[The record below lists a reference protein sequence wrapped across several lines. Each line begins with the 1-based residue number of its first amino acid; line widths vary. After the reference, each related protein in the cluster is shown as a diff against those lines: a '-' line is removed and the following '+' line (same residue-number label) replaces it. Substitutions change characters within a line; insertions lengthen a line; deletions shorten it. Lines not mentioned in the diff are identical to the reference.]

1 MDVNAQ
7 TGVPAH
13 QNMEHARSMQRDRVS
28 RETCR
33 RLQSHSIA
41 AHTYVSLM
49 TGEGA
54 SANWYGGRLSG
65 YGPAQ
70 PDTRRFSSRAVIPG
84 VGVLPASKRRPHRS
98 VLDETGSCH
107 SGPGAGPGA
116 LIAVPIGRIA
126 SGR

>member
-1 MDVNAQ
+1 
-7 TGVPAH
+7 
-13 QNMEHARSMQRDRVS
+13 
-28 RETCR
+28 
-33 RLQSHSIA
+33 
-41 AHTYVSLM
+41 M
-49 TGEGA
+49 TEAGS
-54 SANWYGGRLSG
+54 SANRYGGRLSG

-70 PDTRRFSSRAVIPG
+70 PVTRRFSSGAVIPG
-84 VGVLPASKRRPHRS
+84 VGVLRASKRRHHRS